1 MAIIDPRLEMARRA
15 RNGARAGNVVS
26 LRQMLQPGVAGPQ
39 RAADTSRTEMN
50 SLENYARTRFQDTGR
65 ELEALKIA
73 RGQQKQA
80 DPGGFQG
87 LLVDI
92 LENPVT
98 KTILKP
104 LQILDVPRR
113 AVISGIHELSDAI
126 GSGDASWD
134 DFMSQA
140 KDPNYGV
147 GQYID
152 TGNKWVDRALG
163 FIGDVALDPLTY
175 ATLGASKAAGASGRL
190 ALSSNMLRKGMSAER
205 AATVARVGRS
215 ALTAAERSELGLKRA
230 GVYFF
235 GKRLAERRLPMSGGV
250 GSMTEKGL
258 AGLRLA
264 ATDRGVGKFLQ
275 RAFTPDVNK
284 TARLQV
290 LRGELPAGEAA
301 QFIQTIESRN
311 IQRAAAGE
319 AQALSQVELGE
330 LVKLVNPDLRASVH
344 QVLDG
349 AREATDAERPLAD
362 AVRSWLNAKWD
373 DIEGRMTAADPQSG
387 FGKIEDR
394 YLPWMRTEDARRYQ
408 SDPTSPYLGELKK
421 GFDDGDPLSVFN
433 HRSLA
438 SKVNAGESVDWFGTK
453 LTKDDLYVDRLN
465 ELARAGGFSGDFFE
479 TDIVT
484 ILERYAMQHAEQAG
498 LAARYGALKAVG
510 VMDTLDSKLVRREVF
525 DEDAVAAQVGRV
537 KSFAKQHADA
547 HAEASAAVAKL
558 RDELDNS
565 GSAIAQRLKAIE
577 NQRFDAAT
585 IASNLRPE
593 VDGLQKALG
602 SASVKLQAS
611 YDELHRLFDGAVPEV
626 AEASAAGALR
636 AQRLLDGLFD
646 DVGALLGDTPGVSV
660 KELKRQLDK
669 VGKEITELGSQ
680 QARMVEFNEVIAAN
694 WERVSAGSRS
704 GDKAVD
710 DIAMSL
716 GLVSADRGFASRA
729 GKAAATAGEMQ
740 KWVKNEM
747 PKASWWKRVAGRSTA
762 PIVPSNVAG
771 LNRTS
776 VERTLVRSSSSAV
789 SLADLRSAAAWV
801 LARDEKFYGGI
812 DPQSP
817 LAQAMEGL
825 LVQLDKAADADDLA
839 RRLGAVET
847 RELRQIQ
854 RKSVQLNVDV
864 GELEELIKTAQ
875 EDVVTFRLAR
885 QALRL
890 GEFNG
895 QPLDN
900 TVLNNLRGAINEFA
914 KKEYTLGQGNS
925 TRAFK
930 LGDFFF
936 KERTVVN
943 KAGNETVERYGS
955 RADDLLELMQNKFTF
970 SPEDAKRWKQY
981 GSPAKA
987 KAELADALQHYYVIS
1002 DTQHR
1007 FNLAARMMAWS
1018 GLVPSEAML
1027 RSTVQASAKRWA
1039 GHWDARMKQLLTSQG
1054 ALTDIADEWTRR
1066 APNLS
1071 SRPGASAAELR
1082 RMFDEA
1088 FSRPG
1093 GEALR
1098 QHVGPALAAAEDPKV
1113 MLKKM
1118 KHTAYRNDVVKPWY
1132 ESLFGRWQGVD
1143 AAKARLRE
1151 AKASGRSPFA
1161 ASATADDVQAFLTEM
1176 IGGFNRSK
1184 RISARSVGQTVK
1196 DTSDWR
1202 QAVSGTLLEEFRRT
1216 EAQQRLFHGLLD
1228 PNVDVD
1234 ALLQGSTVGSFYAGA
1249 LKRAADDIDAMSTT
1263 GPFSPRI
1270 PNGTDPQFVAKARKD
1285 MDRLRRRKNSV
1296 DYDIALGDQELH
1308 EGIMDLARFD
1318 LWRAQS
1324 ADGQPGFFLP
1334 NGTQVVDAQGVPL
1347 VFSKVEA
1354 DSLFQAPMTAE
1365 QAKQVRSR
1373 MGSIS
1378 NELGQARKNL
1388 EGLLASPNYKRNG
1401 EIRPYL
1407 FPQKQELEQDIRA
1420 MSEELR
1426 DLRNAAEASLPQTQA
1441 AALSKVRILVDGD
1454 ESWLRLGVPMRKE
1467 VVEPGVPGTPADL
1480 SGLGVALEE
1489 AEMQLSRAVNDM
1501 NSMIVPSQTATDRVA
1516 AAEGAVRE
1524 AKALVDASTERLRVL
1539 RADLKSVRSRRGDP
1553 RYTTRN
1559 ERQAKL
1565 YEELDAIE
1573 KRLAQPVPTR
1583 KQSVEV
1589 ASKDSRERATAMG
1602 RQAQLRDE
1610 LKELSG
1616 QARMP
1621 ERSPEQ
1627 IRDEIRV
1634 VEDAL
1639 TQQRW
1644 RIRQAEQDLAQV
1656 QANRPADRIEPVGA
1670 EVRKAKIAEMQ
1681 RRVDTLRHQMSLNPV
1696 VGGVPERRFS
1706 EPVVSSFLADSP
1718 NLVRSRMDGQTAAH
1732 ASTPSRKLLDEID
1745 ELEQSVTV
1753 NAWRGWAG
1761 NTVAVRQHTD
1771 TMRSVAA
1778 QREAQI
1784 AEMQLAVRQAELAIP
1799 LAEKRERAYQLMNSF
1814 NEKVDTAREA
1824 AIVAARGE
1832 REAASAVIGQTEK
1845 TLAVVGHKYDT
1856 ARAVVDEMNELMQT
1870 TVPRLQERLGVV
1882 EKALTDAPVKAS
1894 ADSIDWLQSA
1904 RQELEM
1910 VVSNPEDPISKVV
1923 ANAIDLEA
1931 DWLIS
1936 GQKLAQAQSFLNDLE
1951 RGKVDWVVE
1960 FEKARDGWK
1969 TMDAAGLP
1977 GLQAPQQIADMLV
1990 SMQRIEQPGFA
2001 REVNRLFG
2009 NYTRFFKS
2017 YATLSPGFH
2026 VRNIMSNSFV
2036 LVASGADPRAL
2047 TQGFGLWKGLRQ
2059 SIRDGKGVDTWL
2071 ATLPEADRAVAEVA
2085 ARTMFAAGGGHT
2097 SDQVADLLRVGKGK
2111 VLDNKV
2117 LRASQKVGDSYES
2130 ASRFMLAYDTAV
2142 SAVKNGQAPDINE
2155 AAARVK
2161 QFLFDYR
2168 DLSVADQNMRAVV
2181 PFWIW
2186 MSRNLPMQIMNQW
2199 ANPKAYAG
2207 YNSLMRNIAE
2217 PGDDNDIMPSWL
2229 DEQGG
2234 VKIGEDLYLR
2244 PDLGFTRLGEQLAE
2258 VGDLPRLLSYVNPAM
2273 RVPVEVLGSRQ
2284 LYNDVPF
2291 SENPQS
2297 IAAGPLSGPLGSLAE
2312 MLGLGQRNAE
2322 GQVVVDPRVNHV
2334 LKNMLPPLAQAE
2346 RLMPSSAVGV
2356 DRQSNSALGI
2366 LGVPVTR
2373 VTPSMKA
2380 SELARRKREMEELAL
2395 SSSRLGF
2402 QP

>member
-330 LVKLVNPDLRASVH
+330 LVKLANPDLRASVY

-349 AREATDAERPLAD
+349 AREATDAERPLVD

-373 DIEGRMTAADPQSG
+373 DIKGRMTAADPQSG

-394 YLPWMRTEDARRYQ
+394 YLPWMRTEAAHRYQ

-453 LTKDDLYVDRLN
+453 LTKEDLYVDRLN

-669 VGKEITELGSQ
+669 VGREVTELGRQ
-680 QARMVEFNEVIAAN
+680 QARMVEFNEAIAAN
-694 WERVSAGSRS
+694 WDRVSAGTPT
-704 GDKAVD
+704 GNKYID
-710 DIAMSL
+710 DIGMSL
-716 GLVSADRGFASRA
+716 GMLKPTAAFQSRA
-729 GKAAATAGEMQ
+729 GKKAAAVGEFQ
-740 KWVKNEM
+740 TWAKNEL
-747 PKASWWKRVAGRSTA
+747 PKTSWWGRVSGRPSVKLA
-762 PIVPSNVAG
+762 PANVAA
-771 LNRTS
+771 LTRAE
-776 VERTLVRSSSSAV
+776 VERILVNASASTV
-789 SLADLRSAAAWV
+789 GLPDLRTAAAWV
-801 LARDEKFYGGI
+801 LARDEKFYGG
-812 DPQSP
+812 
-817 LAQAMEGL
+817 LADDAPMVAAREAL
-825 LVQLDKAADADDLA
+825 LSKLDEAADADDLS
-839 RRLGAVET
+839 RRLAAVET
-847 RELRQIQ
+847 RELGQIQ
-854 RKSVQLNVDV
+854 RRSVQMNVDAA
-864 GELEELIKTAQ
+864 ELE
-875 EDVVTFRLAR
+875 DVIRRAEGDVEAVRRAR
-885 QALRL
+885 EVLRVGVIDDDL
-890 GEFNG
+890 V
-895 QPLDN
+895 LDE
-900 TVLNNLRGAINEFA
+900 TMKANLRKAITDLSSKEFVI
-914 KKEYTLGQGNS
+914 GQGVS
-925 TRAFK
+925 ARKYK
-930 LGDFFF
+930 LKDFF
-936 KERTVVN
+936 
-943 KAGNETVERYGS
+943 GGSDMPS
-955 RADDLLELMQNKFTF
+955 RAQFDLSAMSEKFTF
-970 SPEDAKRWKQY
+970 SAEDAERWRRY
-981 GSPAKA
+981 GSPARVKA
-987 KAELADALQHYYVIS
+987 DLADTLQHYYAVS
-1002 DTQHR
+1002 DIQHR
-1007 FNLAARMMAWS
+1007 FNLSARMMAWS

-1027 RSTVQASAKRWA
+1027 RSSVAASAKQWA
-1039 GHWDARMKQLLTSQG
+1039 EHWDGRMAQLLKSQEV
-1054 ALTDIADEWTRR
+1054 LTGLRDEWGRR
-1066 APNLS
+1066 APTLANN
-1071 SRPGASAAELR
+1071 PGAVADELR

-1088 FSRPG
+1088 FARPG
-1093 GEALR
+1093 GESLR
-1098 QHVGPALAAAEDPKV
+1098 QFVGPALAAAEDPKV
-1113 MLKKM
+1113 MLKKAR
-1118 KHTAYRNDVVKPWY
+1118 HTAYRNEVVKPWY
-1132 ESLFGRWQGVD
+1132 EANYGKWQGLE

-1151 AKASGRSPFA
+1151 AKAAGRSPFA
-1161 ASATADDVQAFLTEM
+1161 ARATLEDAQAFLTDL
-1176 IGGFNRSK
+1176 IGGTTRTK
-1184 RISARSVGQTVK
+1184 RISARSVGQTVTDNATWK
-1196 DTSDWR
+1196 SAT
-1202 QAVSGTLLEEFRRT
+1202 AGTLFEEFRRT
-1216 EAQQRLFHGLLD
+1216 EAQQRLFHALLD
-1228 PNVDVD
+1228 PGVDVD
-1234 ALLQGSTVGSFYAGA
+1234 AVLQGSGVGSFYAGA
-1249 LKRAADDIDAMSTT
+1249 LKRAADDIDAMALR
-1263 GPFSPRI
+1263 GPRAPQV
-1270 PNGTDPQFVAKARKD
+1270 PAGTDASFVAAARKD

-1324 ADGQPGFFLP
+1324 ADGRPGFFMP
-1334 NGTQVVDAQGVPL
+1334 DGTQVVDAQGAPL

-1407 FPQKQELEQDIRA
+1407 FPQKQELEQNIRA

-1441 AALSKVRILVDGD
+1441 AALAKVQLLMAGDLPWSK
-1454 ESWLRLGVPMRKE
+1454 
-1467 VVEPGVPGTPADL
+1467 
-1480 SGLGVALEE
+1480 
-1489 AEMQLSRAVNDM
+1489 
-1501 NSMIVPSQTATDRVA
+1501 
-1516 AAEGAVRE
+1516 
-1524 AKALVDASTERLRVL
+1524 
-1539 RADLKSVRSRRGDP
+1539 
-1553 RYTTRN
+1553 
-1559 ERQAKL
+1559 
-1565 YEELDAIE
+1565 
-1573 KRLAQPVPTR
+1573 
-1583 KQSVEV
+1583 
-1589 ASKDSRERATAMG
+1589 
-1602 RQAQLRDE
+1602 
-1610 LKELSG
+1610 
-1616 QARMP
+1616 
-1621 ERSPEQ
+1621 
-1627 IRDEIRV
+1627 
-1634 VEDAL
+1634 
-1639 TQQRW
+1639 
-1644 RIRQAEQDLAQV
+1644 
-1656 QANRPADRIEPVGA
+1656 ANPN
-1670 EVRKAKIAEMQ
+1670 
-1681 RRVDTLRHQMSLNPV
+1681 TY
-1696 VGGVPERRFS
+1696 
-1706 EPVVSSFLADSP
+1706 SFLAESP
-1718 NLVRSRMDGQTAAH
+1718 LKVSARREGQAAVH
-1732 ASTPSRKLLDEID
+1732 ATTPSRKLLDEVE
-1745 ELEQSVTV
+1745 ELDKSVTV

-1977 GLQAPQQIADMLV
+1977 GLQAPRQIADMLV

-2258 VGDLPRLLSYVNPAM
+2258 IGDLPRLLSYVNPAM

-2291 SENPQS
+2291 SENPQTV
-2297 IAAGPLSGPLGSLAE
+2297 AGGPLSGPLGSLAE
-2312 MLGLGQRNAE
+2312 VLGLGERNAE

-2356 DRQSNSALGI
+2356 DRQSNSALGY